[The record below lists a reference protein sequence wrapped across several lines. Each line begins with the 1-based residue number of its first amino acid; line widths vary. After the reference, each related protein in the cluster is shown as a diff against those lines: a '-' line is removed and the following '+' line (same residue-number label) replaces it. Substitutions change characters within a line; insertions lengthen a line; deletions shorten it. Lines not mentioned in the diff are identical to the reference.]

1 MDLTRLQAFEQGELQ
16 RQRENIDDV
25 RETERS
31 MAMTYAVYGQ
41 IQGSIVAVS
50 AIAILIIGGGA
61 VIRGTLTLGE
71 FFAFYFTASLVNQT
85 AMTLLGAIPD
95 LIDGHQSLTTLFGL
109 LETDAE
115 RPYDGREVIEFHGHI
130 RAENV
135 SFSYGETPVLR
146 DVSLRIEPGRRV
158 CVTGANGAGKSTL
171 LMLLLGFYRPGKGMM
186 YADDTPYEKLDI
198 AALRRAIGT
207 VMQTPLMFTGTVR
220 DNIAYGTPGVDDAQI
235 EEAARAALAHDF
247 ITELGDG
254 YDTQVGD
261 EAQRLSG
268 GQRQRIS
275 IARALL
281 RKPKLLVLDEPTT
294 YLDREAVTQLIK
306 SMAQLPYSPAILTVT
321 HDLQLLRDTDEAYH
335 LEAGVLQRLEPADT
349 RVA

>member
-1 MDLTRLQAFEQGELQ
+1 M
-16 RQRENIDDV
+16 
-25 RETERS
+25 S
-31 MAMTYAVYGQ
+31 
-41 IQGSIVAVS
+41 S
-50 AIAILIIGGGA
+50 
-61 VIRGTLTLGE
+61 
-71 FFAFYFTASLVNQT
+71 
-85 AMTLLGAIPD
+85 
-95 LIDGHQSLTTLFGL
+95 
-109 LETDAE
+109 
-115 RPYDGREVIEFHGHI
+115 
-130 RAENV
+130 
-135 SFSYGETPVLR
+135 
-146 DVSLRIEPGRRV
+146 
-158 CVTGANGAGKSTL
+158 
-171 LMLLLGFYRPGKGMM
+171 
-186 YADDTPYEKLDI
+186 DDTPYEELDI

-220 DNIAYGTPGVDDAQI
+220 DNIAYGTPGVNDAQI

-247 ITELGDG
+247 ITELNDG

-306 SMAQLPYSPAILTVT
+306 AMAQLPYAPAILTVT